1 MINKKRGWIVSQASS
16 FDQGNNI
23 DIKPDKTHKEDKFHI
38 SKAEANSWSVFQAL
52 YELTEHVKPI
62 AGIPETS
69 VFKKVVPRQERLFTE
84 LAAMEGKKCLKC
96 TWVLSS
102 LLTGT

>member
-1 MINKKRGWIVSQASS
+1 MSQASS

-38 SKAEANSWSVFQAL
+38 SEAEANSWSVFQAL
-52 YELTEHVKPI
+52 HELTEHVKPI
-62 AGIPETS
+62 AGIPEAP
-69 VFKKVVPRQERLFTE
+69 VFKKVVTTAPSQERLFTG
-84 LAAMEGKKCLKC
+84 LAAMEGKRRLKC

>member
-1 MINKKRGWIVSQASS
+1 MSQASS

-62 AGIPETS
+62 AGIPEAP
-69 VFKKVVPRQERLFTE
+69 VFKKVVTNRPTPREAFHR
-84 LAAMEGKKCLKC
+84 AGSDGGKRCLKC